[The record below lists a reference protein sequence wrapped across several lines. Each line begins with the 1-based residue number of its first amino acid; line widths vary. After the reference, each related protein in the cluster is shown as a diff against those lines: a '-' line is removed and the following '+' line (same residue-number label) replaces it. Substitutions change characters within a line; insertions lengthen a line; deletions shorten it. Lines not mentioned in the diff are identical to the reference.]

1 MSLIWNF
8 LLPITSLSRYNIL
21 VLCVASLWPIHTL
34 VRIIEWELMI
44 FKVVATLK
52 RPSCFILLALPDR
65 VLIAN
70 FQTSTALLVMFSVRL
85 QNIRRALSTG
95 DAIVARETDLDEEDD
110 QPGDDGSTGGGGA
123 GRRLFSRDIVVS
135 EEVDELAE
143 LADDDMRLAEDED
156 EDEDKEDEEGDEDDA
171 RTKTSRACT
180 VLEND
185 EDL

>member
-1 MSLIWNF
+1 
-8 LLPITSLSRYNIL
+8 
-21 VLCVASLWPIHTL
+21 
-34 VRIIEWELMI
+34 
-44 FKVVATLK
+44 
-52 RPSCFILLALPDR
+52 
-65 VLIAN
+65 
-70 FQTSTALLVMFSVRL
+70 MFSVRL

-156 EDEDKEDEEGDEDDA
+156 EDEDEDKEDEEGDEDDA